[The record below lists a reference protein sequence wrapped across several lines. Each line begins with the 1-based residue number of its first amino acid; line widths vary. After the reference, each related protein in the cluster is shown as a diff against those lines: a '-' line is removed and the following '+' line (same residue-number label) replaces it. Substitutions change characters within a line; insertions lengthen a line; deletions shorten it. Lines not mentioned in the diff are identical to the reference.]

1 MLVEQKVASL
11 SNERNG
17 PLVTATAGIT
27 NEVLDV
33 ETLRAFEKVKSEDGS
48 DFVVELIDLYLEG
61 APRRIQAI
69 RKAAAEKEWTALKH
83 TAHTLKGSSSTLG
96 LRTVAKACGE
106 LENVTSSTSTVVV
119 EGLVQTLE
127 SRSSKAR
134 EALVA
139 ERNTRLAMKNT
150 VA

>member
-61 APRRIQAI
+61 TPRRIQAI
-69 RKAAAEKEWTALKH
+69 RKAVAEKEWIALKH
-83 TAHTLKGSSSTLG
+83 AAHTLKGSSSTLG

-106 LENVTSSTSTVVV
+106 LENVTSSISTGVV
-119 EGLVQTLE
+119 EGFVRTLE
-127 SRSSKAR
+127 CGLCEAC

-139 ERNTRLAMKNT
+139 ERNTRLAMKKRL
-150 VA
+150 A